1 MKFSVSL
8 DKTAKYLSLFIS
20 IFVVV
25 TLIVAYIVSEDRQ
38 TFLLVGPIVTISIF
52 LAYLWKPSSYEITSE
67 HVIVHRLIGAAKYE
81 RSRIIN
87 VRAGEPEEIKNAIR
101 LFGSGGMFGYFGKFR
116 NKHLKT
122 FVLQCTRRDNLVMI
136 FTDKGLKVLSPDDPQ
151 GLIQALNKSM

>member
-8 DKTAKYLSLFIS
+8 DKTAKYLSLFIGL
-20 IFVVV
+20 FVAT
-25 TLIVAYIVSEDRQ
+25 TLIGAIILSEDRQ
-38 TFLLVGPIVTISIF
+38 TILIVGPIVSLTIF

-87 VRAGEPEEIKNAIR
+87 VRAGEPDEIKNAMR

-116 NKHLKT
+116 NQHLKT

-151 GLIQALNKSM
+151 GMIQALQNK

>member
-1 MKFSVSL
+1 MKFSASL

-20 IFVVV
+20 LFVVT
-25 TLIVAYIVSEDRQ
+25 TLMVAFMVSEDKQ
-38 TFLLVGPIVTISIF
+38 TFFIVGPIVSVSIF
-52 LAYLWKPSSYEITSE
+52 LAYLWKPNSYEITPE
-67 HVIVHRLIGAAKYE
+67 HVIVNRLIGKAKYE

-116 NKHLKT
+116 NSHLKT
-122 FVLQCTRRDNLVMI
+122 FVLQCTRRDHLVMI

-151 GLIQALNKSM
+151 GMIQALQNK

>member
-20 IFVVV
+20 LFVAA
-25 TLIVAYIVSEDRQ
+25 TLIVTAILSDDRQ
-38 TFLLVGPIVTISIF
+38 TFFIVGPIVTVSIF
-52 LAYLWKPSSYEITSE
+52 LAYLWKPSSYEITNE
-67 HVIVHRLIGAAKYE
+67 YVIVHRLIGAAKYE

-87 VRAGEPEEIKNAIR
+87 VRAGEPEEIKNSIR

-116 NKHLKT
+116 NSHLKT

-151 GLIQALNKSM
+151 TMLRALNR